1 MSPSMYFSST
11 ASPSNATPSAL
22 RTALRRDAAPTQFA
36 GQDPLGLV
44 LRQKHTGE
52 RDVLEHRQHPH
63 GLEDLQRPGLHPN
76 GFRVLRWR
84 GHRVGDATPDP
95 VPGQLDGGG
104 QTHRTRPGDQHIDV
118 GFPVRPPIMQP
129 AIGAAYRCPV
139 ARTPKTSGRFWK
151 LLGAST
157 DKNRA
162 RTAEEVTAAADFEA
176 KAAALDDEQ
185 LRKAAKLLDLDAL
198 AESADIPQFLA
209 IAREAAERTTS
220 LRPFDVQLQGAL
232 RMLAGD
238 VVEMATGEGKTLS
251 GAIAAAGYALGGR
264 HVHVISV
271 NDYLARRDAEWMG
284 PLLEAMGLTV
294 GWITESSTAEERRA
308 AYGCDVTYASVNE
321 IGFDV
326 LRDQLVVDVDDLV
339 SPNPDVALID
349 EADSVMVDEALVPLV
364 LAGTTHREQPR
375 LEIVALVG
383 DMTAGVDY
391 AADADRRNIHL
402 TDAGAEKVEKALGG
416 IDLYSEEHVAT
427 TLTEVNVALHAHVL
441 LQRDVHYIVRDG
453 AVHLINSSRGRIATL
468 QRWPDGLQAAVE
480 AKEGIETTETGE
492 VLDTITVQALINRY
506 PTVCG
511 MTGTAL
517 AAGEQLRQFYSLGVS
532 PIEPNTPN
540 IREDEQDRVYI
551 TDAAK
556 IDGIIDHIAEVHDTG
571 RPVLVGTQDVAESE
585 ELHRKLLRR
594 GIPAVVLNAK
604 NDAEEAAVI
613 AEAGALGAVTV
624 STQMA
629 GRGTDI
635 RLGGSDESSH
645 DEVVE
650 LGGLHVVGTGR
661 HHTERLDNQLRGRA
675 GRQGDPGS
683 SMFFASW
690 EDDVVVSHLDPGKL
704 SMETDQEMGDGRIVS
719 PKAATLLDHA
729 QRIAEGKLLDVHA
742 NTWRYNQLIAQQR
755 AIIVE
760 RRNKLLAT
768 PAAYEELQ
776 ALAPERADELSER
789 LSPEQLE
796 RISRQIMLYH
806 LDRGW
811 ADHLAYLAD
820 IRESIHLRALG
831 RQNPL
836 DEFHRLAV
844 DAFGSLASNAVE
856 AAQQT
861 FETADL
867 VDGGDH
873 EFDLDLS
880 KLARPTS
887 TWTYMVHDNPL
898 QDDTL
903 SVLSLPGVFR

>member
-1 MSPSMYFSST
+1 M
-11 ASPSNATPSAL
+11 
-22 RTALRRDAAPTQFA
+22 
-36 GQDPLGLV
+36 
-44 LRQKHTGE
+44 
-52 RDVLEHRQHPH
+52 
-63 GLEDLQRPGLHPN
+63 
-76 GFRVLRWR
+76 
-84 GHRVGDATPDP
+84 
-95 VPGQLDGGG
+95 
-104 QTHRTRPGDQHIDV
+104 
-118 GFPVRPPIMQP
+118 
-129 AIGAAYRCPV
+129 
-139 ARTPKTSGRFWK
+139 ARTPKTDNPRKLSGRFWK
-151 LLGAST
+151 LLGASSE
-157 DKNRA
+157 KNQTRSMDEVSGA
-162 RTAEEVTAAADFEA
+162 AEFED
-176 KAAALDDEQ
+176 KAAELDDEQ
-185 LRKAAKLLDLDAL
+185 LRKAAQLLNLEEL
-198 AESADIPQFLA
+198 ADSADIPQFLA
-209 IAREAAERTTS
+209 IAREAAERATG

-238 VVEMATGEGKTLS
+238 VVEMATGEGKTLA

-294 GWITESSTAEERRA
+294 GWITESSTATERRA
-308 AYGCDVTYASVNE
+308 AYACDVTYASVNE

-326 LRDQLVVDVDDLV
+326 LRDQLVTDVEDLV

-349 EADSVMVDEALVPLV
+349 EADSVLVDEALVPLV
-364 LAGTTHREQPR
+364 LAGTTHRETPR
-375 LEIVALVG
+375 VEVVDLVG
-383 DMTAGVDY
+383 TLTPGVDY
-391 AADADRRNIHL
+391 DADSDRRNIHL
-402 TDAGAEKVEKALGG
+402 TEEGAVKVEKALGG
-416 IDLYSEEHVAT
+416 IDLYSEEHVVT

-453 AVHLINSSRGRIATL
+453 AVHLINASRGRIATL

-532 PIEPNTPN
+532 PIAPNTPN
-540 IREDEQDRVYI
+540 IREDEVDRVYI
-551 TDAAK
+551 TAAAK
-556 IDGIIDHIAEVHDTG
+556 TDGIIDHIAEMHATG
-571 RPVLVGTQDVAESE
+571 RPVLVGTHDVAESE

-594 GIPAVVLNAK
+594 GVPAVVLNAK

-613 AEAGALGAVTV
+613 AEAGALNTVTV

-635 RLGGSDESSH
+635 RLGGSDEASH
-645 DEVVE
+645 DEVVD

-661 HHTERLDNQLRGRA
+661 HNTERLDNQLRGRA

-683 SMFFASW
+683 STFFSSW
-690 EDDVVVSHLDPGKL
+690 EDELVVSHLDSGKL
-704 SMETDQEMGDGRIVS
+704 PTETDEDGRIVS
-719 PKAATLLDHA
+719 PKAASLLDHA
-729 QRIAEGKLLDVHA
+729 QRVAEGRLLDVHA

-755 AIIVE
+755 SILVQ

-768 PAAYEELQ
+768 PTAREELQ
-776 ALAPERADELSER
+776 DLSPERYDELSET
-789 LSPEQLE
+789 LSEEQLE
-796 RISRQIMLYH
+796 RICRLIMLYH

-811 ADHLAYLAD
+811 ADHQAYLAD

-867 VDGGDH
+867 VEGAEDDLG
-873 EFDLDLS
+873 LDLS

-903 SVLSLPGVFR
+903 SALSLPGVFR